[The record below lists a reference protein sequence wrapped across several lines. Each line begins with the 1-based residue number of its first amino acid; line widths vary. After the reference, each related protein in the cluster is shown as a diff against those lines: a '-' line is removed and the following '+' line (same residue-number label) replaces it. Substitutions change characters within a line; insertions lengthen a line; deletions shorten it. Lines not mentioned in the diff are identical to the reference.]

1 MAHAN
6 HRLLRLDS
14 RPHMLRSR
22 QHIQQAR
29 RFAPVVVMYVSA
41 SDNIPFSIV
50 EIVPVQPDLVVLE
63 RNKIVVPLACRMCQ
77 RGKTSTICISLP
89 SLVLEKFLKLAC
101 HQKDIAVVQ
110 QKR

>member
-1 MAHAN
+1 MVQAN
-6 HRLLRLDS
+6 HRVLRLDN
-14 RPHMLRSR
+14 RPRMLRSR
-22 QHIQQAR
+22 QLIQQAL
-29 RFAPVVVMYVSA
+29 APVVVMYVSA
-41 SDNIPFSIV
+41 SDNIPFSIVV

-63 RNKIVVPLACRMCQ
+63 RNKIVVPLVCRLSQ
-77 RGKTSTICISLP
+77 RAKISTICISLP